1 VSRAVEIADRVT
13 EAIHLGLLTDGDRL
27 PAELDF
33 AQSLGVAPMT
43 LRESIALLRERG
55 LVETRRGRSGGTFVR
70 RDLEPPAE
78 PDAARLRSMSVGSLR
93 DLADEQIAISAT
105 TARLAA
111 ERATAHDVR
120 RIEMLAGRLQAATS
134 RGARMKSDSR
144 FHVEIAIATRSERLL
159 RREVALQAESAGML
173 WLPSDDAAMDEA
185 MIEDTAAEHRRIVE
199 AIREEAGEAAH
210 AAAIHHA
217 RENLRRLAGLRR
229 ALVEKEASRT

>member
-1 VSRAVEIADRVT
+1 M
-13 EAIHLGLLTDGDRL
+13 DGERL
-27 PAELDF
+27 PAEIEF

-70 RDLEPPAE
+70 RDLEPPTE
-78 PDAARLRSMSVGSLR
+78 PDAARLRSISVGALR
-93 DLADEQIAISAT
+93 DLADEQIAISAM

-120 RIEMLAGRLQAATS
+120 RIEMLADRLEAATT
-134 RGARMKSDSR
+134 RGARIKSDSR

-159 RREVALQAESAGML
+159 RREVALQAESVGML
-173 WLPSDDAAMDEA
+173 WLPSGDAAADAAM
-185 MIEDTAAEHRRIVE
+185 IESAAIEHRRIAQ
-199 AIREEAGEAAH
+199 AIREESGETAH

-217 RENLRRLAGLRR
+217 RENLRRLAGLRE
-229 ALVEKEASRT
+229 ALVEKEGSPA